1 MHMEY
6 AINVYVCTQIA
17 VNAFCKKF
25 TRIPGRNHTIGARRL
40 EAALRKTL
48 PQKSAYGGRFV

>member
-1 MHMEY
+1 MEY

-25 TRIPGRNHTIGARRL
+25 PRIPGRNPTKSGDDADDVDRDEGCPREL
-40 EAALRKTL
+40 CDAA
-48 PQKSAYGGRFV
+48 A